1 MKRAINKM
9 NKIRKVVKNDIEG
22 LKEVLNK
29 VELFPAEMLDDM
41 ISDYLNNPE
50 TEEVWFTSIQD
61 NKPISIGYCAPE
73 QLTDRTFNLYAI
85 GVQENLQGRGI
96 GKEMMNFIEE
106 YLRGRGNRVLI
117 VETSSMPEF
126 DLTRAFYHKIGYTQE
141 AIIRDFWKEGD
152 DKVIF
157 WKKL

>member
-1 MKRAINKM
+1 M

-29 VELFPAEMLDDM
+29 VELFPAEMLDEM
-41 ISDYLNNPE
+41 ISDYFNNPE

-61 NKPISIGYCAPE
+61 NKPVSIGYCAPE

-85 GVQENLQGRGI
+85 GVQENLQGQGI
-96 GKEMMNFIEE
+96 GKEMMNFIEG
-106 YLRGRGNRVLI
+106 YLRSSGNRVLI

-126 DLTRAFYHKIGYTQE
+126 GLTRAFYHKIGYTQE

>member
-1 MKRAINKM
+1 M
-9 NKIRKVVKNDIEG
+9 NKIRKVVRTDIEG

-41 ISDYLNNPE
+41 ISDYFNNPE
-50 TEEVWFTSIQD
+50 TEEVWFTSVQD
-61 NKPISIGYCAPE
+61 NKPTSIGYCAPE
-73 QLTDRTFNLYAI
+73 KLTDRTFNLYAI
-85 GVQENLQGRGI
+85 GVQTNLQRQGI

-106 YLRGRGNRVLI
+106 YLRSRGNRVLI

-126 DLTRAFYHKIGYTQE
+126 NLTRAFYHKIGYTQE

>member
-1 MKRAINKM
+1 M
-9 NKIRKVVKNDIEG
+9 NKIRKVVKNDIER

-85 GVQENLQGRGI
+85 GVQENLQGQGI

-106 YLRGRGNRVLI
+106 YLRSMGNRLLI

-126 DLTRAFYHKIGYTQE
+126 DLTREFYHKIGYTQE

>member
-1 MKRAINKM
+1 M

-29 VELFPAEMLDDM
+29 VELFPAEMLDEM
-41 ISDYLNNPE
+41 ISDYFNNPE

-85 GVQENLQGRGI
+85 GVQENLQGQGI

-106 YLRGRGNRVLI
+106 YLRSRGNRVLI

-126 DLTRAFYHKIGYTQE
+126 DLTRAFYHKIGYTEE

>member
-1 MKRAINKM
+1 M

-41 ISDYLNNPE
+41 ISDYFNNPK

-61 NKPISIGYCAPE
+61 NKPISIAYCAPE

-85 GVQENLQGRGI
+85 GVQENLQGQGI

-106 YLRGRGNRVLI
+106 YLRSIGSRVLI

-126 DLTRAFYHKIGYTQE
+126 GLTRAFYRKIGYTQE